1 MGTFDRDLSLTWLGH
16 NAFHL
21 VTPGG
26 KHVLVD
32 PWLEGNPM
40 TPVGG
45 SPIERVD
52 VMLLTHGHGDHTGDA
67 VRLAGRFKPT
77 VVCNYE
83 MHLFLQ
89 RKGVTTTAPMNKGG
103 TQSVAGLS
111 VTMVHAIHSS
121 SFEDGG
127 QIVYA
132 GEAAGFV
139 LGLENGTKVY
149 FAGDTG
155 LTMDMTFVGTLYKPD
170 IAVLPIGDL
179 YTMGPREAA
188 HAAKM
193 VGAKWVVPCHYGT
206 FPALTGT
213 PESLKAEMKAL
224 GVTSE
229 VVAPKPG
236 EPLR

>member
-1 MGTFDRDLSLTWLGH
+1 MATFDRDLSLTWLGH

-40 TPVGG
+40 APVGG
-45 SPIERVD
+45 PAIERVD

-67 VRLAGRFKPT
+67 VRLAARFKPS

-83 MHLFLQ
+83 MHLYLQ

-103 TQSVAGLS
+103 TQSLAGLGI
-111 VTMVHAIHSS
+111 TMVHATHSS
-121 SFEDGG
+121 SFDDGG

-139 LGLENGTKVY
+139 VALENGTRVY

-155 LTMDMTFVGTLYKPD
+155 LTTDMTLVGELYRPD
-170 IAVLPIGDL
+170 IAVIPIGDL

-188 HAAKM
+188 HAAKF
-193 VGAKWVVPCHYGT
+193 VRAKWIIPSHYGT

-213 PESLKAEMKAL
+213 PEALIAELEAL
-224 GVTSE
+224 GVKAK

-236 EPLR
+236 EVQR